1 MNALSI
7 KIAKK
12 IAEKFGKQSDVLA
25 VPDQAN
31 QLLNIAVLAIVYY
44 LSARW
49 SLFLAFEGSNA
60 SPVWPPSGIALGA
73 MLLLGRRVW
82 PAITI
87 GTFAAN
93 MVAFSAHH
101 VIGLNAVNVSLCIAI
116 GNTLEAL
123 TGFYLLRY
131 LKIIDNLL
139 EQPQNV
145 FKFMM
150 VALLMCMVSAVVGTA
165 SLILGG
171 TAPMAAK
178 WPIWINWWLG
188 DVGGV
193 LIITPVILTCLNPRA
208 YQTKFPFKVVAYM
221 AASLVGFAVLAVLI
235 FSGNFSADHT
245 DRLLLYVFIPGLAWM
260 AYVFGPRGVS
270 LTSLL
275 LASIAVWGT
284 AHGSG
289 PFATGDLNNSLI
301 LLISFIALC
310 CVTGLV
316 LAADLTQRAHSQKQ
330 PVVMARN
337 VITPWLTLL
346 AGLAVTILTWHMIS
360 SATENAARSRFK
372 VMVADMT
379 LEIRE
384 HMAAYEQI
392 LRGGVAMFAVSQE
405 VTRDEWHTY
414 AQQLE
419 IWKRFPGIQS
429 IAFADWV
436 VEAKKDAHIRQVK
449 AEGFP
454 DYTVWPAGKREA
466 YVPVNYIEPFD
477 WRNQRAFG
485 YDMFSEPA
493 RHEAISRARDTGKT
507 TISGKIRLVQENGQN
522 EQAGFVMFA
531 PVYRNGAF
539 LSTDAERSA
548 ALLGFVCSG
557 FRMNDLMDGILGKQ
571 LPLIGLE
578 IFDGGQIDNTAKMY
592 TSTPM
597 QRLDSQSMQHAYVVA
612 VPVEIGDH
620 LWTLRMSAQPAFEA
634 AIDRQKAQIILIA
647 GILISLLLFILVRS
661 LAIMRESALALAD
674 QMTTA
679 LRESE
684 TKLRSLNSRM
694 ELAAEA
700 GGIGVWDWDL
710 TENTLVWDERM
721 YQMYQIPPDSANNT
735 YAMWR
740 EHVHPDDLERIEGAL
755 KEALAGGKP
764 YAVEFRIMLRDGQIR
779 RLKANALIVRDEAG
793 QPRHMIGINLDVTD
807 IRQTEESLQ
816 ASEKRFRGILEHAP
830 IGMALVSLDG
840 HWLDLN
846 DAICDLIG
854 YSKEELRQLTFQD
867 VTHPEDLE
875 QDLDYIRQLLDG
887 SIRSYQME
895 KRYIRKDR
903 QIVWVLLTVTLMRD
917 EHNAPMY
924 FISQIEDIT
933 QRRLSESRLQDTLAL
948 KSAMLSSSNLSIIAT
963 NTDGVIVSFNQAAQ
977 RMLQYEEEEV
987 VGQCTLMILH
997 DADEVAKRA
1006 ARLSQQLNHPIE
1018 PGFDVLA
1025 AKPQEGQVDER
1036 EWIYIRKDGTRFPV
1050 LLSVTA
1056 IRDRAGN
1063 ITGFLA
1069 IASNIA
1075 DRKQK
1080 ERAIAAALA
1089 EKEVLLKEVYHRV
1102 KNNLQVIT
1110 SLFNLQLRTLP
1121 EGAARVAL
1129 KESADRVH
1137 VMALVHEKLYRST
1150 DLSSIELDEYIRD
1163 LCQQL
1168 GSAAGAVQ
1176 RGITLVTEVEPVQI
1190 GLETA
1195 VPLGLLLNELISNSL
1210 KHGFPDGQPG
1220 VITVRLARMGEDK
1233 VVLEVADNGVGF
1245 PAGLDVHASR
1255 SLGLKLVA
1263 MLSDQLR
1270 GEFVMES
1277 RNGAYA
1283 SLIFRLNS

>member
-7 KIAKK
+7 KVAKK
-12 IAEKFGKQSDVLA
+12 IAEKFRKQSGVLA
-25 VPDQAN
+25 VPDQV

-44 LSARW
+44 FAARW

-60 SPVWPPSGIALGA
+60 SPIWPPSGIALGA

-93 MVAFSAHH
+93 IVAFSAHH
-101 VIGLNAVNVSLCIAI
+101 VIGLNAVNISLCIAI

-123 TGFYLLRY
+123 AGFYLLRY
-131 LKIIDNLL
+131 LKIIDNPL
-139 EQPQNV
+139 EQPQSV
-145 FKFMM
+145 FKFLM

-178 WPIWINWWLG
+178 WAIWINWWLG

-193 LIITPVILTCLNPRA
+193 LIITPVILTCLNPRV
-208 YQTKFPFKVVAYM
+208 YQTKLPFKVVAKM
-221 AASLVGFAVLAVLI
+221 AAWLVGFAVLAVLI
-235 FSGNFSADHT
+235 FSGDFLVDHI
-245 DRLLLYVFIPGLAWM
+245 DRLLLYIFIPGLAWM
-260 AYVFGPRGVS
+260 AYAFGSRGVS

-275 LASIAVWGT
+275 LAGIAVWGT
-284 AHGSG
+284 THGYG
-289 PFATGDLNNSLI
+289 PFAIGDLNNSLI

-316 LAADLTQRAHSQKQ
+316 LAADLTQRALSQNA

-346 AGLAVTILTWHMIS
+346 AGLAVTILAWHMIS
-360 SATENAARSRFK
+360 SDTENAARSRFNG
-372 VMVADMT
+372 MVADMT

-384 HMAAYEQI
+384 YMAAYEQI
-392 LRGGVAMFAVSQE
+392 LRGGVAVFAVSQE
-405 VTRDEWHTY
+405 VTRGEWHAY
-414 AQQLE
+414 AEQLE
-419 IWKRFPGIQS
+419 IGERFPGIQS
-429 IAFADWV
+429 IAFADWI
-436 VEAKKDAHIRQVK
+436 VETKKEAHIRHVR

-454 DYTVWPAGKREA
+454 SYTVWPEGKREA

-485 YDMFSEPA
+485 YDMFSESE
-493 RHEAISRARDTGKT
+493 RHTAISRARDTGRT
-507 TISGKIRLVQENGQN
+507 TISGKIRLAQENGQD

-531 PVYRNGAF
+531 PVYRNGLP
-539 LSTDAERSA
+539 LSTVAERRA

-557 FRMNDLMDGILGKQ
+557 FRMNNLIDNIVGKQ
-571 LPLIGLE
+571 LLLMGLE
-578 IFDGGQIDNTAKMY
+578 IFDGRQINNTARMY
-592 TSTPM
+592 NSTPV
-597 QRLDSQSMQHAYVVA
+597 QLLDSQPMQHAYVA
-612 VPVEIGDH
+612 AAPLEIGDH
-620 LWTLRMSAQPAFEA
+620 LWTLRMTAQPAFEA
-634 AIDRQKAQIILIA
+634 AIDRQKAQVILIA
-647 GILISLLLFILVRS
+647 GILVSLLLFILMRS
-661 LAIMRESALALAD
+661 LAIMRESALALAN

-684 TKLRSLNSRM
+684 GKLRSLNSRM
-694 ELAAEA
+694 ALAAEA
-700 GGIGVWDWDL
+700 GGIGVWDWDI
-710 TENTLVWDERM
+710 TENTVIWDERM

-740 EHVHPDDLERIEGAL
+740 EHIHPDDLERIEDAL
-755 KEALAGGKP
+755 KDALAGGKP
-764 YAVEFRIMLRDGQIR
+764 YSVEYRIMLRDGQIR
-779 RLKANALIVRDEAG
+779 RLKANALITRDETG

-807 IRQTEESLQ
+807 LRQAEESLK
-816 ASEKRFRGILEHAP
+816 ASEKRFRSILEHAP

-846 DAICDLIG
+846 DAVCDLVG
-854 YSKEELRQLTFQD
+854 YSKDELSQLTFQD
-867 VTHPEDLE
+867 VTHPDDLE
-875 QDLDYIRQLLDG
+875 QDLAYVRQLLDG
-887 SIRSYQME
+887 TIRSYQME

-977 RMLQYEEEEV
+977 RMLQYEEDEV
-987 VGQCTLMILH
+987 VGHSTLMILH
-997 DADEVAKRA
+997 DAGEVGKRA
-1006 ARLSQQLNHPIE
+1006 ARLSQQLNRPIE
-1018 PGFDVLA
+1018 PGFEVLT
-1025 AKPQEGQVDER
+1025 AKPREGQVDER
-1036 EWIYIRKDGTRFPV
+1036 EWSYIRKDGTRIPV

-1056 IRDRAGN
+1056 IRDQANN

-1069 IASNIA
+1069 IASDIA

-1129 KESADRVH
+1129 KESADRVR
-1137 VMALVHEKLYRST
+1137 VMALVHEKLYQST
-1150 DLSSIELDEYIRD
+1150 DLSSIELDGYIQD

-1168 GSAAGAVQ
+1168 GSAAGAAQ
-1176 RGITLVTEVEPVQI
+1176 RGIIMLTEVEPVQI

-1210 KHGFPDGQPG
+1210 KHGFPEGQSG
-1220 VITVRLARMGEDK
+1220 VITVRLAHIGEDK

-1245 PAGLDVHASR
+1245 PAGLDVHASP

-1283 SLIFRLNS
+1283 SLTFRLNN

>member
-1 MNALSI
+1 M

-12 IAEKFGKQSDVLA
+12 ITGMLGKQPGVLA

-31 QLLNIAVLAIVYY
+31 QLLNIAVLAFIYY
-44 LSARW
+44 FAARW
-49 SLFLAFEGSNA
+49 SLLLAFEGSNA
-60 SPVWPPSGIALGA
+60 SPIWPPSGIALGT

-87 GTFAAN
+87 GAFVAN
-93 MVAFSAHH
+93 MVVFSAHH
-101 VIGLNAVNVSLCIAI
+101 VIGPNAVSVSLCIAL

-131 LKIIDNLL
+131 LKVIDNLL
-139 EQPQNV
+139 DQPQSV
-145 FKFMM
+145 FKFVM
-150 VALLMCMVSAVVGTA
+150 VALLMCMVSAAVGTA

-171 TAPMAAK
+171 TAPVASG

-193 LIITPVILTCLNPRA
+193 LIITPVILTCLNPRV
-208 YQTKFPFKVVAYM
+208 YQTKFPFKAAAKMV
-221 AASLVGFAVLAVLI
+221 ASLAGFAALAILI
-235 FSGNFSADHT
+235 FSAGFLADHV

-260 AYVFGPRGVS
+260 AYAFGSRGVS

-284 AHGSG
+284 ARASG

-301 LLISFIALC
+301 LLTCFIALC

-316 LAADLTQRAHSQKQ
+316 LAADLTQRANSQNA
-330 PVVMARN
+330 PVVMTRN
-337 VITPWLTLL
+337 ILTPWITLL
-346 AGLAVTILTWHMIS
+346 AGLAVTILAWHMIS
-360 SATENAARSRFK
+360 LDTEHAARNRFNA
-372 VMVADMT
+372 MVADMS

-384 HMAAYEQI
+384 HMAAYEQL
-392 LRGGVAMFAVSQE
+392 LRGGVAVFAVSQE
-405 VTRDEWHTY
+405 VTRAEWQMYT
-414 AQQLE
+414 QQLE
-419 IWKRFPGIQS
+419 IGKRFPGIQS
-429 IAFADWV
+429 FAFADWV
-436 VEAKKDAHIRQVK
+436 VEANKERHVRQVR

-454 DYTVWPAGKREA
+454 DYKVWPEGKREA
-466 YVPVNYIEPFD
+466 YLPVNYIQPFD

-485 YDMFSEPA
+485 YDMFSEPT
-493 RHEAISRARDTGKT
+493 RRMAISHARDTGKT
-507 TISGKIRLVQENGQN
+507 TISGKIRLAQENGQN

-531 PVYRNGAF
+531 PVYRKGAS
-539 LSTDAERSA
+539 LTTEAERRA

-557 FRMNDLMDGILGKQ
+557 FRMNDLMGTVLGKQ
-571 LPLIGLE
+571 LMMGLE
-578 IFDGGQIDNTAKMY
+578 IFDGRQINDAARMY
-592 TSTPM
+592 TSRPM
-597 QRLDSQSMQHAYVVA
+597 QHGYVGHAYVAA

-620 LWTLRMSAQPAFEA
+620 PWTLRMTAQPAFEA

-647 GILISLLLFILVRS
+647 GIVVSLLLFILVRS
-661 LAIMRESALALAD
+661 LAIMRESALALAN
-674 QMTTA
+674 QMTMA

-710 TENTLVWDERM
+710 TENTLVCDERM
-721 YQMYQIPPDSANNT
+721 YQMYQIPPDSTNNT

-740 EHVHPDDLERIEGAL
+740 EHVHPDDLERIENAL

-764 YAVEFRIMLRDGQIR
+764 YAVEFRIVLRDGQIR
-779 RLKANALIVRDEAG
+779 RLKANALIARDETG
-793 QPRHMIGINLDVTD
+793 QPRHMIGINIDVTD
-807 IRQTEESLQ
+807 LRQTEESLQ
-816 ASEKRFRGILEHAP
+816 ASEKRFRSILEHAP

-846 DAICDLIG
+846 DAICDLVG
-854 YSKEELRQLTFQD
+854 YSKDELGQLTVQD
-867 VTHPEDLE
+867 ITHPDDIA
-875 QDLDYIRQLLDG
+875 QDSDYIRQLLGG

-917 EHNAPMY
+917 EHNAPLY

-933 QRRLSESRLQDTLAL
+933 QRRLAESRLQDTLAL

-977 RMLQYEEEEV
+977 RMLQYEEDEV
-987 VGQCTLMILH
+987 VGNCSLMILH
-997 DADEVAKRA
+997 DAGEVAKRA
-1006 ARLSQQLNHPIE
+1006 ARLSQLLSRPVD
-1018 PGFDVLA
+1018 PGFEVLA
-1025 AKPQEGQVDER
+1025 AKPREGLVDER
-1036 EWIYIRKDGTRFPV
+1036 EWSYIRKDGTRIPV

-1056 IRDRAGN
+1056 IRDQANN

-1069 IASNIA
+1069 IANNIA

-1110 SLFNLQLRTLP
+1110 SLFNLQLRSLP

-1168 GSAAGAVQ
+1168 GSAAGAKQ

-1210 KHGFPDGQPG
+1210 KHGFPDGRPG
-1220 VITVRLARMGEDK
+1220 IIKVRLAHMEGDK

-1245 PAGLDVHASR
+1245 PAGLDVLASR
-1255 SLGLKLVA
+1255 SLGLKLVT

-1277 RNGAYA
+1277 RNGAYT
-1283 SLIFRLNS
+1283 SLIFKLNSQMPVTS